1 MDEENGNN
9 CSSQLVKSTIIP
21 TRKLIN
27 NNNDGA
33 AIKLVKLPYE
43 GNLILCIG

>member
-9 CSSQLVKSTIIP
+9 CSLQLVKSIIP